1 MLAQWTLDDV
11 DARLAVDAI
20 YAELKTRGKTAVI
33 AVVDAHGELL
43 SLQRVSGTLL
53 SSMTVATNKAFTAA
67 RLRRLSSVVGKRS
80 RDPVT
85 GFDIGYYGDS
95 RYVGWGGGVPVERE
109 GQVVG
114 AVGVSGLSE
123 SEDEE
128 LAQIGVAAITRRV
141 A

>member
-1 MLAQWTLDDV
+1 MLAQWTLDDA
-11 DARLAVDAI
+11 DARAAVDAI
-20 YAELKTRGKTAVI
+20 HAELKARGKTAVI

-43 SLQRVSGTLL
+43 NLLRMSGTLL
-53 SSMTVATNKAFTAA
+53 SSMTVATNKAFTSA

-80 RDPVT
+80 RDPST
-85 GFDIGYYGDS
+85 GFDISYYGDS
-95 RYVGWGGGVPVERE
+95 RYVGWGGGVHVERD

-128 LAQIGVAAITRRV
+128 LAQIGVAAILKR

>member
-1 MLAQWTLDDV
+1 MRAQSTLDDA
-11 DARLAVDAI
+11 DARAAVDAI
-20 YAELKTRGKTAVI
+20 YEELQARGKTAVI

-43 SLQRVSGTLL
+43 GLLRVSGTLL

-67 RLRRLSSVVGKRS
+67 RLRRPSSVVGKRS
-80 RDPVT
+80 RDHTT

-128 LAQIGVAAITRRV
+128 LAQIGVAAILKR